1 MYPISVCMD
10 INLLTEKLTLPC
22 AVMGR
27 DDGPLPRTFA
37 ADIETFTPTDAE
49 PQADFS

>member
-22 AVMGR
+22 TVMGC

-37 ADIETFTPTDAE
+37 ADIETFTPSGVE
-49 PQADFS
+49 SQADFS